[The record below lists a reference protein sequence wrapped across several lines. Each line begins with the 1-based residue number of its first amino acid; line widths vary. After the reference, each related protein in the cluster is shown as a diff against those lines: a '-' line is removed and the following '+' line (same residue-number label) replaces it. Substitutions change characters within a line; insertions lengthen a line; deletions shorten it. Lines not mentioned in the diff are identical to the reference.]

1 MTFLLAWEKVLVSS
15 SACRDKIRHSA
26 EGKREH
32 CVVLQASHF
41 LEEHQ
46 MVCPSRKISKLAV
59 PCLFDLNRA
68 KRKTVHP
75 DGRHLLILLWS
86 LLPFGLFLEK
96 RMCYFEQT
104 DSFCLWTWLVDLVE
118 SWSLP
123 FWCETEMPL
132 STSADEQRK

>member
-1 MTFLLAWEKVLVSS
+1 
-15 SACRDKIRHSA
+15 
-26 EGKREH
+26 
-32 CVVLQASHF
+32 
-41 LEEHQ
+41 
-46 MVCPSRKISKLAV
+46 MVCPSRKISKLAE

-104 DSFCLWTWLVDLVE
+104 DSFCLLTWLVDLVE
-118 SWSLP
+118 RRSLP
-123 FWCETEMPL
+123 FWCETLVDVGRRTTNEMRCAILEHVTVVPVL
-132 STSADEQRK
+132 QD